1 MSLARPD
8 IQLRVA
14 AKLPAA
20 EDICALELH
29 SIDGAP
35 LPAFSAGAHIDLH
48 LGDGLV
54 RQYSLAGSPADS
66 SRYLLGVLLEPASR
80 GGSAAVHRRL
90 RVGDLLGASLPR
102 NHFALDPDAPHSLL
116 LAGGIGVTPL
126 LSMAEQLQLDGR
138 GFELHY
144 CTRSA
149 ARTAFAERLRDSAWA
164 ARVRLHHDDAEPAQR
179 LDLARTLADAPPA
192 THLYVCGPR
201 GFIDWVLQGA
211 RDAGWDEARLH
222 REYFAADPAPAADG
236 GDAEFDVELASSS
249 RVVRVPPGQTIVQA
263 LGAAGV
269 DVPTSCEQGICGTC
283 LTRVLAGTPLHRDS
297 YLTDDERAAGDQ
309 MLPCCSRAAAG
320 ARLVLDL

>member
-1 MSLARPD
+1 MSLMPPD

-14 AKLPAA
+14 AKWPAA
-20 EDICALELH
+20 EDICALELQRA
-29 SIDGAP
+29 DGGP

-54 RQYSLAGSPADS
+54 RQYSLAGDPADT

-90 RVGDLLGASLPR
+90 RVGDVLGASLPR
-102 NHFALDPDAPHSLL
+102 NHFGLDPDAPHNLL

-126 LSMAEQLQLDGR
+126 LSMAEQLHRDGR
-138 GFELHY
+138 DFELHY

-149 ARTAFAERLRDSAWA
+149 ARTAFAERLRDRAWA
-164 ARVRLHHDDAEPAQR
+164 PRVRLHHDDAAPAQR
-179 LDLARTLADAPPA
+179 LDLPRTLAGAPA
-192 THLYVCGPR
+192 GTHVYVCGPR

-222 REYFAADPAPAADG
+222 REYFAADPAPGADG
-236 GDAEFDVELASSS
+236 GDAAFEVELASSG
-249 RVVRVPPGQTIVQA
+249 RVVQVQPGQSIVQA
-263 LGAAGV
+263 LGAAGI
-269 DVPTSCEQGICGTC
+269 DVPTSCEQGVCGTC
-283 LTRVLAGTPLHRDS
+283 LTRVLSGTPLHRDS
-297 YLTDDERAAGDQ
+297 YLTDDERAAADQ

-320 ARLVLDL
+320 QRLVLDL